1 MKKLRT
7 PKYCTWLK
15 KNHLKYAIIDIET
28 RWNSLY
34 NMLFR
39 LLELKD
45 FCTEHDDE
53 HPDLK
58 LSDSEWE
65 SIQSIVSSDITLP
78 NCIVSK

>member
-1 MKKLRT
+1 VKKLRT

-28 RWNSLY
+28 RRNSLY

-45 FCTEHDDE
+45 FCTKHDDE

-65 SIQSIVSSDITLP
+65 SIQSIVGSDITLP

>member
-15 KNHLKYAIIDIET
+15 KNNLKYAIIDNET

-39 LLELKD
+39 LIELKD
-45 FCTEHDDE
+45 FCKDHDDK

-65 SIQSIVSSDITLP
+65 SIQSIVSSDIA
-78 NCIVSK
+78 